1 MAEKKIKKARP
12 VEQSPF
18 SRSPVTIIVPFY
30 GQYGKVGRLLKSIWT
45 GTRSN
50 PYEICLVDD
59 SSPNSD
65 FIRRMVDQ
73 PQVVSF
79 RTPERLGFG
88 GALKFGFERTTQPWV
103 CFLNSDCV
111 IENSAW
117 LIEMGRSLMRL
128 RGQGVQMV
136 SARSNNPGSFVNSRL
151 KAEKTDMDAGG
162 MIEDFILEDDEH
174 LPLYCTMCHR
184 DLFEHIGGFVKE
196 YPYGWY
202 EDEELAH
209 RMRHHGFSQAICAK
223 SWVRHDGAATI
234 KALFKENPE
243 AKKIMASNR
252 DRCIADISLL

>member
-18 SRSPVTIIVPFY
+18 SRSPVTIIIPFH
-30 GQYGKVGRLLKSIWT
+30 GQYDKVGRLLKSIWT

-65 FIRRMVDQ
+65 FIEKMIDQ
-73 PQVVSF
+73 PQVVPF

-103 CFLNSDCV
+103 CFLNSDCT
-111 IENSAW
+111 IEDSGW

-136 SARSNNPGSFVNSRL
+136 SARSNNPGSFVNSML
-151 KAEKTDMDAGG
+151 KAEKSDKR
-162 MIEDFILEDDEH
+162 MIEDFILEDGH
-174 LPLYCTMCHR
+174 LPLYCALCHR
-184 DLFEHIGGFVKE
+184 DLFEHIGGFIKE

-202 EDEELAH
+202 EDEELAY
-209 RMRHHGFSQAICAK
+209 RMSHYGFSQAICSK
-223 SWVRHDGAATI
+223 SWVRHEGAATI

-243 AKKIMASNR
+243 AKEIMASNR